1 MTQKR
6 ETSTYTTTNYNELSI
21 QVSLSGLSFCILD
34 GLSKTIFS
42 LEHHYF
48 PEAVTPQ
55 TMLQETE
62 KLFETLEILD
72 QPFKKV
78 HVTHNNNLSAF
89 VPKPLFSDK
98 DLSEYLKFNVK
109 IFETDFITYDDIGSL
124 GLINVYIPFVNINN
138 YIFDRFGEFEYR
150 HFSSILAETLLQH
163 NSGEEGTKMFVHV
176 EKEHFEIVVLQN
188 GKLLLYNTF
197 TYGNKEDFIYYIL
210 FTAEQL
216 ELDPNEFPL
225 YFLGEIHEGDAL
237 YTMAYTYIRNIH
249 FGENHCRYQLAGGIE
264 LLEPHKEFI
273 SVNSF

>member
-1 MTQKR
+1 MIQKR
-6 ETSTYTTTNYNELSI
+6 EISTYTTTNYNELSI

-42 LEHHYF
+42 LEHHPF
-48 PEAVTPQ
+48 AEVTTPQ
-55 TMLQETE
+55 AMLKETE
-62 KLFETLEILD
+62 KLFGELEILE

-78 HVTHNNNLSAF
+78 YVIHNNNLSTF

-98 DLSEYLKFNVK
+98 NLSEYLKFDVK

-150 HFSSILAETLLQH
+150 HFSSILTETLLQN
-163 NSGEEGTKMFVHV
+163 NSGKGTSMYVHV
-176 EKEHFEIVVLQN
+176 EKEHFEIVVLRD

-197 TYGNKEDFIYYIL
+197 TYTNKEDFIYYIL

-216 ELDPNEFPL
+216 ELNPDEFPL
-225 YFLGEIHEGDAL
+225 YLLGEIHEGDAL
-237 YTMAYTYIRNIH
+237 YTIAYTYIRNVH
-249 FGENHCRYQLAGGIE
+249 FGNNHCRYHLAGGIE